1 MERVVSLCGA
11 GCQCC
16 PAVEVTPT
24 EVTIGEGDN
33 IVKLTP
39 EQWDLLVE
47 KIKSG
52 ELTAFE
58 EMAADCGCGCG
69 CED

>member
-1 MERVVSLCGA
+1 MESVVLLCGA

-16 PAVEVTPT
+16 PAVGVTQT

-39 EQWDLLVE
+39 EQWDFLVE
-47 KIKSG
+47 KVKSG
-52 ELTAFE
+52 ELTTFE
-58 EMAADCGCGCG
+58 KMAAACGCGCG